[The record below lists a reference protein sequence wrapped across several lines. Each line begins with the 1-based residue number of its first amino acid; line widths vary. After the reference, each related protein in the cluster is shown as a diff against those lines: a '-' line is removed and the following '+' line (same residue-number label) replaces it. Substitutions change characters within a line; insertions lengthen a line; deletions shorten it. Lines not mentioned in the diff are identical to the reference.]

1 MHIAVWA
8 DATFCPAEE
17 SESFRQEVG
26 LSDDYKIL
34 SVPDDCTEDEMWAI
48 AETWA
53 SLRACG
59 SFAASLRQPRRVSVK
74 E

>member
-1 MHIAVWA
+1 MKIAVWA

-26 LSDDYKIL
+26 LSDDYKVI
-34 SVPDDCTEDEMWAI
+34 SVPDECTEDEMWAI

-53 SLRACG
+53 SLRACQPACP
-59 SFAASLRQPRRVSVK
+59 AAAKP
-74 E
+74 